1 MTVRKLIANAVVL
14 STLTFGAT
22 WLGCKSDETTSPS
35 TPTIVA
41 PTNARAYSAS
51 ANSIGV
57 RWTLS
62 TSESDASFNGY
73 VVRAKNPAG
82 TIAVTANVAK
92 GTAATLVSGLTDG
105 VIYTFVIRST
115 ATDGSESTDSTSVVW
130 SPARRYENESG
141 QPAPIKVFETSS
153 STSFASGLIFFSA
166 SVVGPKTV
174 SLLDPIDSSAIDVY
188 VKTESNNAVSLN
200 SSHVYRGNRRIT
212 RFNLFSLNDST
223 LSSPQAAPPDTTN
236 YVNSSYLF
244 DSVQVATGKILYFK
258 GNDGNYGRILVE
270 RDPSTGRLIW
280 GSSPEQYLSL
290 RISYQ
295 SVPYNPYSKHL
306 TIGKDKGRM
315 QQ

>member
-14 STLTFGAT
+14 TSLIFGAT
-22 WLGCKSDETTSPS
+22 LLGCKSDETTSPS

-41 PTNARAYSAS
+41 PTNAQAYSAS
-51 ANSIGV
+51 ASSVGV

-82 TIAVTANVAK
+82 SIAVTANVAK
-92 GTAATLVSGLTDG
+92 GTAATLVSGLTEG
-105 VIYTFVIRST
+105 VIYTFVVRSS
-115 ATDGSESTDSTSVVW
+115 ATGGSESADSTSVVW

-141 QPAPIKVFETSS
+141 YPAPIKVYETSS
-153 STSFASGLIFFSA
+153 STLLASGLILYRA
-166 SVVGPKTV
+166 SNAGPQTV
-174 SLLDPIDSSAIDVY
+174 SVLSADSSLIDVY
-188 VKTESNNAVSLN
+188 VKTEASNAVSLN
-200 SSHVYRGNRRIT
+200 SSHLFRAGRRIT
-212 RFNLFSLNDST
+212 RFSTTVRDDST
-223 LSSPQAAPPDTTN
+223 LNNPQATPPDTTTFN
-236 YVNSSYLF
+236 NFSILI
-244 DSVQVATGKILYFK
+244 DSVQVASSKIYYFK

-270 RDPSTGRLIW
+270 RDATTGRLIW
-280 GSSPEQYLSL
+280 GNSPDQYLSM

-295 SVPYNPYSKHL
+295 LVPYNPYSKHL